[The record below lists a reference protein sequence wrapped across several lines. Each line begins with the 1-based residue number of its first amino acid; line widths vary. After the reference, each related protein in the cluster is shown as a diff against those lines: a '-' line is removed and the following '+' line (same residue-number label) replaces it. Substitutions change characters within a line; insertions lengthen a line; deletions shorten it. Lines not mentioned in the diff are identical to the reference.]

1 ALGESRRCH
10 GSARLKDFKPRKQA
24 SPFTVEELSR
34 LHLTLER
41 DPEPWNRLMAGTVL
55 LAVYGRTRWEDLEH
69 AEALIVDKDSGG
81 TAAYIEAGVGVH
93 KTMGAKLMRGQL
105 LPIVA
110 PAVGVVEGN
119 WVEQYI
125 QSRRLLRL
133 QDPPEGPV
141 MPAPDRQGLPTVRSL
156 EADEAGCWIRLLL
169 YNCTEQ
175 LKDRRVSSHSCKCT
189 CISFATKYGASPD
202 QLLLLGYHTGDF
214 KMPLTYGRDAA
225 APTLLLLEKIFKDIR
240 RGAFRPDCTRS
251 GRFMQGPGT
260 SIVEIKDEDE
270 EPLTL
275 RDPPG
280 LDGQSAGLESP
291 SERQLSEA
299 GTTDSDSSSDSGE
312 AAEQQGHPSFTRWV
326 IPDPPSGLRY
336 LEHVKSRVLHLAREG
351 HTKLFVC
358 GRAIGVHHKE
368 VRKRREDWA
377 RVCID
382 MSTII
387 ESEAAFER
395 RCLEVNGDGSLLA
408 GMSGQ
413 GVKTFRSLAFALGTP
428 QTPPSEDAFKDLTRK
443 VYGHDEP
450 TVGELSSIRQLHF
463 ESSTLVIQT
472 YRDMVTHDSGDGA
485 PLRKLPL
492 PEKRARKESQQAR
505 LAGLDMDGEL
515 DPSYQLID
523 ACNHQLENAVI
534 YWLAPSKCPKREVE
548 VIAGFKEKPSTL
560 QVENN
565 TVKIGH
571 PGATVEC
578 DTSDSLK
585 CQWAWMRRGLAY
597 DQCRMISYSVHQK
610 WVQRLLDCLSQVP
623 PPGFA
628 SVTLSQCIRA
638 DKEIFLMM
646 SQEGLLS
653 FKPGASGKP
662 PLDAVMTRLSFD
674 VRVTQFLLPMQK
686 GQVTKVQTPT
696 KDDKTLPPPKIPKV
710 ATEKAKAKAKAR
722 GGPKNKPASLAQ
734 YETRTKFGNACW
746 GFNLEDGCS
755 NKTEKAE
762 KLAARLLESN
772 QLDAS
777 HCLKLLDALPKDRE
791 ARPFKNCMLMPTS
804 CKFLTAVVSY
814 HLDKSN
820 AKGSFNLVIPLTQF
834 EDGALLEVSSG
845 PVKIDPSVHHAV
857 LPWNLCAGT
866 PGALRDISVSRSP
879 AELLVIELCAGRA
892 VLSGTAS
899 ASRGKHI
906 QKWAKQ
912 GFQLPVAL
920 RSQEFPDMLPGL
932 SSKDRRRVEE
942 ANQLYF
948 ETARLVLEVQRR
960 GILVAIEN
968 PDSSMYWETS
978 FFQSIRKQCQGTGI
992 GPLVAEFSHF
1002 ISCFCALTSCDFPV
1016 FLDGIEDPRSGHAPT
1031 ARLTAVELVSVG
1043 IPCEPPEFVKR
1054 ALACGHPRNLEL
1066 HLEPEVNEAIH
1077 ANFIADPFELASFR
1091 IAFVKK
1097 WSARARELQKDEDEL
1112 HGSMPDY
1119 LAQVLKGKR
1128 ILLLKEM
1135 MTAAGCSDDF
1145 LFRDIASGFRISGW
1159 MPTTG
1164 NTSAK
1169 LRPPQMSLASLK
1181 ILAPG
1186 LNKTVFSKL
1195 ARRQDPELE
1204 KVVWDET
1211 QKEIDSGWVWLTTE
1225 FSGRSITMRFGIR
1238 QGEKIRLIDDC
1249 TISCLNLTVGL
1260 RERFELHTIDKLA
1273 AILSCALERSP
1284 ASGLKSWV
1292 GRNYDLKA
1300 AYKQY
1305 GIHPTDR
1312 DFVRLAVNRPGCDTP
1327 QLLGLNALPF
1337 GSVSSV
1343 SAFLR
1348 VSHALWRIGIVLGKV
1363 LWTAYFDDFTN
1374 VCRSE
1379 LQSNTAWV
1387 IECIFDLL
1395 GVSFDRS
1402 GKKAINHASVFG
1414 TLGLQVDLTKACDRV
1429 VSIGHT
1435 AKRREACRGE
1445 IASFKLGKVHKEALQ
1460 VLLDRVKSSTP
1471 LLVQPSIRST
1481 WILFTDGA
1489 CEPERHWGGIGGVL
1503 FAPNGSC
1510 AGYFGEEVPREL
1522 MDHLMSFSKNP
1533 IFELEIAPLVIAY
1546 ELWQTL

>member
-1 ALGESRRCH
+1 MAARVLDKHVVGTGALADVVPCAEISSLAGGLATGGGWDASVVQSRSVKR
-10 GSARLKDFKPRKQA
+10 
-24 SPFTVEELSR
+24 
-34 LHLTLER
+34 TLEPSG
-41 DPEPWNRLMAGTVL
+41 DPPAVHEAVGKCAVAEFLRSKLRSKRKAILAAVPAAFAENSEASAVSGVTEPLASTTASGQVL
-55 LAVYGRTRWEDLEH
+55 VRGLDADSGRHPPSDADPRGPDFPFGLDSLTQAEPHVEPLSPEDL
-69 AEALIVDKDSGG
+69 
-81 TAAYIEAGVGVH
+81 
-93 KTMGAKLMRGQL
+93 
-105 LPIVA
+105 
-110 PAVGVVEGN
+110 
-119 WVEQYI
+119 
-125 QSRRLLRL
+125 
-133 QDPPEGPV
+133 
-141 MPAPDRQGLPTVRSL
+141 
-156 EADEAGCWIRLLL
+156 
-169 YNCTEQ
+169 
-175 LKDRRVSSHSCKCT
+175 
-189 CISFATKYGASPD
+189 
-202 QLLLLGYHTGDF
+202 
-214 KMPLTYGRDAA
+214 
-225 APTLLLLEKIFKDIR
+225 
-240 RGAFRPDCTRS
+240 
-251 GRFMQGPGT
+251 PGSEST
-260 SIVEIKDEDE
+260 S
-270 EPLTL
+270 
-275 RDPPG
+275 
-280 LDGQSAGLESP
+280 
-291 SERQLSEA
+291 
-299 GTTDSDSSSDSGE
+299 
-312 AAEQQGHPSFTRWV
+312 
-326 IPDPPSGLRY
+326 
-336 LEHVKSRVLHLAREG
+336 
-351 HTKLFVC
+351 
-358 GRAIGVHHKE
+358 
-368 VRKRREDWA
+368 
-377 RVCID
+377 
-382 MSTII
+382 
-387 ESEAAFER
+387 
-395 RCLEVNGDGSLLA
+395 
-408 GMSGQ
+408 
-413 GVKTFRSLAFALGTP
+413 
-428 QTPPSEDAFKDLTRK
+428 
-443 VYGHDEP
+443 
-450 TVGELSSIRQLHF
+450 
-463 ESSTLVIQT
+463 
-472 YRDMVTHDSGDGA
+472 
-485 PLRKLPL
+485 
-492 PEKRARKESQQAR
+492 
-505 LAGLDMDGEL
+505 
-515 DPSYQLID
+515 
-523 ACNHQLENAVI
+523 
-534 YWLAPSKCPKREVE
+534 
-548 VIAGFKEKPSTL
+548 
-560 QVENN
+560 
-565 TVKIGH
+565 
-571 PGATVEC
+571 
-578 DTSDSLK
+578 
-585 CQWAWMRRGLAY
+585 
-597 DQCRMISYSVHQK
+597 
-610 WVQRLLDCLSQVP
+610 
-623 PPGFA
+623 
-628 SVTLSQCIRA
+628 
-638 DKEIFLMM
+638 
-646 SQEGLLS
+646 
-653 FKPGASGKP
+653 
-662 PLDAVMTRLSFD
+662 
-674 VRVTQFLLPMQK
+674 
-686 GQVTKVQTPT
+686 
-696 KDDKTLPPPKIPKV
+696 
-710 ATEKAKAKAKAR
+710 
-722 GGPKNKPASLAQ
+722 
-734 YETRTKFGNACW
+734 
-746 GFNLEDGCS
+746 
-755 NKTEKAE
+755 KAE

-777 HCLKLLDALPKDRE
+777 HCLKLLDALPKDRSLRSIQDSSSGTRVSFGFFVRAGE

-804 CKFLTAVVSY
+804 CKFLTAVVRLVDPTFEFGALQVLSNVHSGY

-834 EDGALLEVSSG
+834 EDGQIWVRDSSGAHVLEHAGVPYKGALLEVSSG

-857 LPWNLCAGT
+857 LPWSGSRVVLVAYMPSFAERLSREDQSNLSELGFVFRNLCAGT
-866 PGALRDISVSRSP
+866 PGALRDIRVSTIVPAQSVDSSNVPTASGVSRSP

-892 VLSGTAS
+892 VLSGAAEELGFGALSVDNNPCRAPGRKLLRLDLADPCSIDQLLELVSAEQSSIALVFISLPSGTAS

-978 FFQSIRKQCQGTGI
+978 FFQSIRKQCQGYFTRFHVCCHGGNRPRLLRLWSSLNVFAKLEARCDQQHFHRPWKPRLVGKKVQFLTADEATYPVLLCQRLVAAVADHLCLQTFSDDSKVLDLQSKGSRVALGQQPRGTGI

-1002 ISCFCALTSCDFPV
+1002 ISCFCAPSQPQALNAFLEQQPKGSRIVRRRLLSKGDILQALTSCDFPV

-1435 AKRREACRGE
+1435 AKRREELGQSLSEVMASGSLDPRGFEKLKGRMVFFEGYSFGRVSNQAVRILSQACRGE

-1546 ELWQTL
+1546 ELWQTLVRGSQLVCYLDNEGARHSCIRCFSQTSATSDEWIRCILNSESTLAVHSWYGRVPTASNIADGPSRLSFSEVSSLCRYRSRPSLATLLLRRG